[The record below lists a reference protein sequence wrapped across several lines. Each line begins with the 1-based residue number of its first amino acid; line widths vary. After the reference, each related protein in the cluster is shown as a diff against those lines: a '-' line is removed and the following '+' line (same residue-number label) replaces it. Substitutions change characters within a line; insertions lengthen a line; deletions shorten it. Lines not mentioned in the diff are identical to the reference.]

1 MSALPKP
8 QGFSR
13 LLARSKYEFALPFA
27 GAALGFVLFVVYA
40 SIFSLAAEYRADQ
53 ESETLAGRMVSL
65 VGPELAEGDL
75 AGARNLVEGLAP
87 QGAILYGPEG
97 QILAGNLPEDASGR
111 TETYPLQ
118 ANGEVLGRLELKR
131 LAPGGLPLPLTFLAA
146 SLILVTLFSSM
157 LAGSF
162 ARITARQTE
171 EIGDMVTGLV
181 QGKSTVAPSER
192 VLFLEF
198 RRLRAK
204 IAKAFSRL
212 QKENNR
218 LAQAAYTDERTGL
231 GNAVK
236 LTKDLTDFISRSS
249 FEQPAAFVLLD
260 AHNIQHLADTMGMSA
275 SHEIHAALARRL
287 SGFVGSLEKDLSMP
301 RGSWP
306 VYALSSDEFGILID
320 RIGTRPEV
328 MKFVRKTI
336 DALKLPYTV
345 SGQSVKLSMAA
356 GIVMLPE
363 DGQTPQEIRK
373 RADSAL
379 FQARRTEQ
387 ADFQFYSPKLDRQN
401 AARKR
406 LEAEVR
412 AAVENKRFVPVFQPK
427 VDLRTGKI
435 MGAEA
440 LARWKLESGRIVSPN
455 VFIPVAEAT
464 GLIGEIGD
472 QITRQACQAAA
483 EWYRLGFRD
492 ATVAVNVSPI
502 QFESDDLGTNII
514 NAMSEAG
521 LPPRLLQLEITESV
535 AVTDPERLKDVIGP
549 LKTMGVRL
557 AIDDFGTGHSNLAML
572 GRLPFDV
579 FKIDRSFISSL
590 YSDKQ
595 APAIVE
601 MILGMAETLGMETV
615 AEGVETETQRNF
627 LARRGAHQYQGFLY
641 SKPVS
646 RERFIEMLL
655 EDARSDSSQAG

>member
-1 MSALPKP
+1 MAK
-8 QGFSR
+8 
-13 LLARSKYEFALPFA
+13 SKYELALPIA
-27 GAALGFVLFVVYA
+27 GAMLGFVLFVTYVV
-40 SIFSLAAEYRADQ
+40 IFGFAGEYRSHQ
-53 ESETLAGRMVSL
+53 HSERLAGRVINL
-65 VGPELAEGDL
+65 VGPELAAGDVD
-75 AGARNLVEGLAP
+75 GARTIVEGLAP
-87 QGAILYGPEG
+87 DGAILYGPDG
-97 QILAGNLPEDASGR
+97 SVLAGSLPEKGGR
-111 TETYPLQ
+111 RTKTYPLV
-118 ANGEVLGRLELKR
+118 ADGEVVGRLKLER
-131 LAPGGLPLPLTFLAA
+131 LAPGGLHFSLTFLAA
-146 SLILVTLFSSM
+146 STILVTL
-157 LAGSF
+157 LAFLVTNGF
-162 ARITARQTE
+162 ARIMARQTE
-171 EIGDMVTGLV
+171 EIGDLVDGLV
-181 QGKSTVAPSER
+181 HGKTTTTPSEPI
-192 VLFLEF
+192 LFQEF
-198 RRLRAK
+198 RRLRAQ

-212 QKENNR
+212 QKENRR

-236 LTKDLTDFISRSS
+236 LTQDLTEFISRSN
-249 FEQPAAFVLLD
+249 FNQPAAFILLD
-260 AHNIQHLADTMGMSA
+260 ADNIQHVADTMGMSA
-275 SHEIHAALARRL
+275 SHEIHSALARRL
-287 SGFVGSLEKDLSMP
+287 AGFVGGLEKDFSMP
-301 RGSWP
+301 RDSWP
-306 VYALSSDEFGILID
+306 VYALSSDEFAILID
-320 RIGTRPEV
+320 RIGTRQEV
-328 MKFVRKTI
+328 MKFVRKAL
-336 DALKLPYTV
+336 DALRRPYTI
-345 SGQSVKLSMAA
+345 SGQTVKLTLSA

-373 RADSAL
+373 RAGSAL
-379 FQARRTEQ
+379 FQARRTEH

-412 AAVENKRFVPVFQPK
+412 AAVENKRFIPVFQPK
-427 VDLRTGKI
+427 VDLQTGKI
-435 MGAEA
+435 IGAEA

-464 GLIGEIGD
+464 GLIREIGM
-472 QITRQACQAAA
+472 QVTWQACQAAA
-483 EWYRLGFRD
+483 QWYREGFKD
-492 ATVAVNVSPI
+492 IAVAVNVSPL
-502 QFESDDLGTNII
+502 QFDSDDLGTDII

-549 LKTMGVRL
+549 LKTMGVKL

-627 LARRGAHQYQGFLY
+627 LARRGCQQYQGFLY

-646 RERFIEMLL
+646 RERFIEMLHQDGQI
-655 EDARSDSSQAG
+655 EASRAG